1 MHISAM
7 RVANFRRL
15 HDVLIDLAEDISILV
30 GSNNSGKT
38 STAHVLEL
46 FVVQEEKFSIHDF
59 NSESWSAMN
68 DVGDGMAAALMPR
81 ISVDIWFSVAQAD
94 LHRVIDVMPR
104 LNWQGSEVGIRIEYV
119 AKDLPGLVERFTEA
133 RAKAQEHIKYKED
146 GTVAFHPSPRTMY
159 DYLVGNLNDE
169 FGLKYYVLNRASFGP
184 DYRAHE
190 GYVPDHIAL
199 DQGRTGKQILSSLVR
214 IDVLNAQR
222 HLADKSGAGNR
233 AEDLSR
239 HLSRYYSRNLD
250 KREEDFDA
258 MQALAESEK
267 LLNEH
272 LEKVFGPILTKLSE
286 LGYPEHPKLLIRS
299 TLNPAAVM
307 NSTEDGAK
315 VHYVLNP
322 GEAEPITLP
331 DRYNGLGFKN
341 LIYMVVELLDKH
353 VRWLEIEEDRPPLH
367 LLFIEE
373 PEVHLHA
380 QLQQVFIRK
389 IMSILELE
397 GEDAS
402 SCHNQFLITTHS
414 PHILYERGFRP
425 IRYFRR
431 SPETQIH
438 QSCEVLNLSV
448 FYNSADVSIRDF
460 LERYMKLTHCDLFFA
475 DAAILVEGNVERLLL
490 PQMIEREARRLKA
503 ACLSIME
510 VGGAFAFRF
519 RELIEFLGIPTLII
533 TDIDSVLP
541 SPATPTAAA
550 TVEAA
555 ELDEEDDGDEDATPK
570 PGSACR
576 ATEPGAVTSN
586 ATLIGWLPKLTT
598 IEALLGATPMA
609 RTQTATAA
617 NPATVRVVYQTP
629 CAVEWL
635 GQTDELTGRTLEES
649 FGLQNLAWC
658 QDMAQQDI
666 RLRIPGNANKSLD
679 VLAERLYKRVNSK
692 SFKKTDFALALL
704 TKEPNAWAPPAYIAQ
719 GLKWLEDTVKPE
731 PPEEAAPAEA
741 VQ

>member
-1 MHISAM
+1 
-7 RVANFRRL
+7 
-15 HDVLIDLAEDISILV
+15 
-30 GSNNSGKT
+30 
-38 STAHVLEL
+38 
-46 FVVQEEKFSIHDF
+46 
-59 NSESWSAMN
+59 MN
-68 DVGDGMAAALMPR
+68 QVGDGVAGAVMPK
-81 ISVDIWFSVAQAD
+81 ISVDIWFGVAQAD
-94 LHRVIDVMPR
+94 LHRVIDIMPR
-104 LNWQGSEVGIRIEYV
+104 LSWQGSEVGVRIEFV
-119 AKDLPGLVERFTEA
+119 AKDLSGLMERFTEA
-133 RAKAQEHIKYKED
+133 RTKAQEHIKYKED
-146 GTVAFHPSPRTMY
+146 GTTIAFHPSPRTMY
-159 DYLVGNLNDE
+159 EYLVSSLNDE

-184 DYRAHE
+184 DYRAQQ
-190 GYVPDHIAL
+190 GYVPDQIAL
-199 DQGRTGKQILSSLVR
+199 DQGRTGKQILNSLVR

-307 NSTEDGAK
+307 NSTEDGTK

-322 GEAEPITLP
+322 GEPEPITLP

-397 GEDAS
+397 GEDATS
-402 SCHNQFLITTHS
+402 GHNQFLITTHS

-431 SPETQIH
+431 SSERQIH
-438 QSCEVLNLSV
+438 QSCEVLNLSS

-475 DAAILVEGNVERLLL
+475 DAAILVEGNVERILL
-490 PQMIEREARRLKA
+490 PQMIEKEAQRLKS

-519 RELIEFLGIPTLII
+519 RELIEFLGLPTLII

-541 SPATPTAAA
+541 SVATPIEAVAPEAAA
-550 TVEAA
+550 PMEADDA
-555 ELDEEDDGDEDATPK
+555 DEEEDGDEDATPK

-576 ATEPGAVTSN
+576 ATELGAVTSN
-586 ATLIGWLPKLTT
+586 ATLIQWLPMLTT
-598 IEALLGATPMA
+598 IEALLGATPAA

-617 NPATVRVVYQTP
+617 NAAIVRVVYQTP
-629 CAVEWL
+629 CVVEWA
-635 GQTDELTGRTLEES
+635 GQSDRLTGRTLEES

-658 QDMAQQDI
+658 QDVAQQDI
-666 RLRIPGNANKSLD
+666 RLRIPGNAKKSLD
-679 VLAERLYKRVNSK
+679 VLAERLYKRVNNK

-704 TKEPNAWAPPAYIAQ
+704 TKEPNAWTVPEYIAE
-719 GLKWLEDTVKPE
+719 GLKWLEDAVKPGTS
-731 PPEEAAPAEA
+731 EEATSTEP